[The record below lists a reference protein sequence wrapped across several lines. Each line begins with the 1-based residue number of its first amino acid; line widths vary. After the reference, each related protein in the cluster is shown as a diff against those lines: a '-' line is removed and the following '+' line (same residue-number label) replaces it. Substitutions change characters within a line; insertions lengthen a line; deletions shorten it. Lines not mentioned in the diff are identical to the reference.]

1 MFMNTLY
8 ISAWRSVAFPG
19 FAAPVCGF
27 KHAAL
32 SQYAKNELERAA
44 LLHYSNSYAYTGRV
58 YCICVVVFGCVD
70 CEDF

>member
-1 MFMNTLY
+1 MNTLY

-32 SQYAKNELERAA
+32 SQYLNLKLIWPPLHDVIPKIQPALYFLEGSRI
-44 LLHYSNSYAYTGRV
+44 LCRV
-58 YCICVVVFGCVD
+58 
-70 CEDF
+70 